1 MQVVGVDGR
10 VVGYLFC
17 FLILQAKLT
26 NSRTSWRLSADK
38 VVKTTD
44 FVSTVEDDPIFDILA
59 SSISVGNGKSWSRT
73 AISEKHE
80 KIQPYCQDCKNVASG
95 SHERRFS
102 SYVLKDT
109 PNATE
114 SFPLS
119 SQVSNEQIMCTSG
132 QQCED
137 IILDCGKSVNFT
149 YYDNLL
155 GVENRDKHPL
165 APEPNVALM
174 FKKNGGKTMDVDID
188 LLEKRLIK
196 AKREKPKSVQ
206 LYNQIGNFWRIKGDA
221 QRSIEC
227 FRRALAVSPHNAE
240 VLLNLARVLLV
251 QQYLDDATYLTRR
264 SLELQP
270 PDRNAWEQYLTL
282 GQIFKAYDHY
292 QEAAVYLRQALELKP
307 DLSEAA
313 EALREV
319 ESLPA
324 ASIRIYTLLIIICLV
339 LGVLLVV
346 LSSVECDEDS
356 SLVNGQL
363 QRPVQRHFSRAM
375 AMRSLRLNVA
385 RNKRC

>member
-10 VVGYLFC
+10 VIGYLFC

-38 VVKTTD
+38 VVKTTE
-44 FVSTVEDDPIFDILA
+44 FVSTVEDDPIFDILS
-59 SSISVGNGKSWSRT
+59 SSIGVGNGQSWSRT
-73 AISEKHE
+73 AVSEKHE
-80 KIQPYCQDCKNVASG
+80 KIQPYCQDCKNVLSG
-95 SHERRFS
+95 NHERRFS

-114 SFPLS
+114 QFPLS
-119 SQVSNEQIMCTSG
+119 SQASGEQVMCTSG

-137 IILDCGKSVNFT
+137 IILDCGKPVNFT
-149 YYDNLL
+149 NYDNLL
-155 GVENRDKHPL
+155 GVANRDKHPL
-165 APEPNVALM
+165 VPEPNVTLM
-174 FKKNGGKTMDVDID
+174 FKKNGGKTMNVDID
-188 LLEKRLIK
+188 LLAKRLIK

-240 VLLNLARVLLV
+240 VLLNLARVLLA
-251 QQYLDDATYLTRR
+251 QQYLDDATHLARR

-282 GQIFKAYDHY
+282 GQIFKAYGHY
-292 QEAAVYLRQALELKP
+292 QEAAIHLRHALELKP

-324 ASIRIYTLLIIICLV
+324 ASIHIYTLLIIICLV

-346 LSSVECDEDS
+346 LSNVECDEDS

>member
-1 MQVVGVDGR
+1 MS
-10 VVGYLFC
+10 Y
-17 FLILQAKLT
+17 ALT
-26 NSRTSWRLSADK
+26 DA
-38 VVKTTD
+38 
-44 FVSTVEDDPIFDILA
+44 
-59 SSISVGNGKSWSRT
+59 
-73 AISEKHE
+73 
-80 KIQPYCQDCKNVASG
+80 
-95 SHERRFS
+95 
-102 SYVLKDT
+102 

-114 SFPLS
+114 QFPL
-119 SQVSNEQIMCTSG
+119 SQVSNEQVICPPG

-137 IILDCGKSVNFT
+137 IILDCGKPVNFT
-149 YYDNLL
+149 YYDNLI
-155 GVENRDKHPL
+155 GVANRDKHPL
-165 APEPNVALM
+165 VPEPNVALM
-174 FKKNGGKTMDVDID
+174 FKKNNGKAVDVDID
-188 LLEKRLIK
+188 LLERRLKK

-251 QQYLDDATYLTRR
+251 LQYLEDATYLARR
-264 SLELQP
+264 SLQLQP

-282 GQIFKAYDHY
+282 GQILKAYGHF
-292 QEAAVYLRQALELKP
+292 QEAAVHFRYALELKP
-307 DLSEAA
+307 DLSDAA
-313 EALREV
+313 EALKEM

-324 ASIRIYTLLIIICLV
+324 ASIHIYTLLIIICLV

-356 SLVNGQL
+356 SLVSGQL

>member
-1 MQVVGVDGR
+1 MYDVWLDGR
-10 VVGYLFC
+10 MFGCLFC
-17 FLILQAKLT
+17 LLVLQANLT
-26 NSRTSWRLSADK
+26 NSRTSWRLNIDK
-38 VVKTTD
+38 VVKATD
-44 FVSTVEDDPIFDILA
+44 LVSTIEDDPIFDILA
-59 SSISVGNGKSWSRT
+59 SSINIGNGQGWSKT
-73 AISEKHE
+73 AASEKLDKVQVYCHE
-80 KIQPYCQDCKNVASG
+80 CKSFGSG
-95 SHERRFS
+95 SQDRRFM
-102 SYVLKDT
+102 SYTLTDA
-109 PNATE
+109 PNSTE
-114 SFPLS
+114 PFPLS
-119 SQVSNEQIMCTSG
+119 SQVSNEQVICTPD

-137 IILDCGKSVNFT
+137 VILDCGKPVNFT
-149 YYDNLL
+149 YYDNLI
-155 GVENRDKHPL
+155 GVANRNKHPL
-165 APEPNVALM
+165 VPEPNVALM
-174 FKKNGGKTMDVDID
+174 FKKNNGKAIDVDID
-188 LLEKRLIK
+188 LLEKRLKK

-251 QQYLDDATYLTRR
+251 LQYLDDATYLARR

-282 GQIFKAYDHY
+282 GQIFKAYGHF
-292 QEAAVYLRQALELKP
+292 QEAAVHLRHALELKP
-307 DLSEAA
+307 DLSDAA
-313 EALREV
+313 EALKEV

-324 ASIRIYTLLIIICLV
+324 ASIHIYTLLIIICLV

-356 SLVNGQL
+356 TLVTGQL

>member
-1 MQVVGVDGR
+1 MQVIGIDGR

-44 FVSTVEDDPIFDILA
+44 FVSTIEDDPIFDILA
-59 SSISVGNGKSWSRT
+59 SSISVGDGQTWSRT
-73 AISEKHE
+73 AVFEKHE
-80 KIQPYCQDCKNVASG
+80 KPYCQDCKNVLSG
-95 SHERRFS
+95 NHERRFS

-119 SQVSNEQIMCTSG
+119 SQVSGEQVMCTSG

-137 IILDCGKSVNFT
+137 VILDCGKSVNYS
-149 YYDNLL
+149 YYDNLV
-155 GVENRDKHPL
+155 GIADRDKHPL
-165 APEPNVALM
+165 VPEPNVILM
-174 FKKNGGKTMDVDID
+174 FKKNGSKSIDIDID

-221 QRSIEC
+221 RRSIEC
-227 FRRALAVSPHNAE
+227 FRRALAVSPQNAE

-251 QQYLDDATYLTRR
+251 QQYLDDATYLARR

-282 GQIFKAYDHY
+282 GQIFKAYGHY
-292 QEAAVYLRQALELKP
+292 QEAAIHFRHALELKP
-307 DLSEAA
+307 DLSEVA

-324 ASIRIYTLLIIICLV
+324 ASIHTYTLLIIICLV
-339 LGVLLVV
+339 CKIRVKKCL
-346 LSSVECDEDS
+346 EY
-356 SLVNGQL
+356 
-363 QRPVQRHFSRAM
+363 F
-375 AMRSLRLNVA
+375 
-385 RNKRC
+385 